1 METEKDLNAKI
12 LKITMAILE
21 KYPELS
27 EYLGEMPV
35 TIPETKI
42 PEINITNLRAYYD
55 SLTSI
60 LENYILEH
68 NPDSAK

>member
-1 METEKDLNAKI
+1 
-12 LKITMAILE
+12 MAILE

-35 TIPETKI
+35 TIPNTKI
-42 PEINITNLRAYYD
+42 PEINMTNLSAYYN

-60 LENYILEH
+60 LENYIVVH
-68 NPDSAK
+68 NPDSTK

>member
-1 METEKDLNAKI
+1 
-12 LKITMAILE
+12 MAILE

-35 TIPETKI
+35 TIPNTKI
-42 PEINITNLRAYYD
+42 PEINMTNLSAYYN

-60 LENYILEH
+60 LGNYIVVH
-68 NPDSAK
+68 NPDSTK